1 MESELKEMI
10 DLLKEENKK
19 LEEEYNKTMDKS
31 NNQYKDNCILVSKI
45 KSAINA
51 FEVIN
56 NLIQAT
62 TDDDLTRLK
71 QKIKCLKDTSILTLT
86 LIKKMFI

>member
-1 MESELKEMI
+1 MI
-10 DLLKEENKK
+10 DLLTDENYKLKEENKK
-19 LEEEYNKTMDKS
+19 LQEEYNKIMDKS
-31 NNQYKDNCILVSKI
+31 NTQFQDNCILVSKI
-45 KSAINA
+45 QTTLNA

-62 TDDDLTRLK
+62 TDEDITKLK

-86 LIKKMFI
+86 LIKKMYN